1 MNVAVVIPVYNEHH
15 TLKALADG
23 IANQLADHDYRILF
37 IDDGSTDVSYRTLL
51 GLRVANDRIDVLK
64 LSRNCGKTRAL
75 AEAFA
80 RTDADIVVTMDA
92 DLQDDPEEL
101 PRLLAKLD
109 DDCDLVCGWKAERND
124 PLHKTL
130 PSKVYNGII
139 NRVFGLSI
147 HDVNTGFKAMRG
159 DVARSLPLYA
169 DLHRLIPV
177 MAAQAGYRVGEIPVR
192 HHPRR
197 FGKSK
202 YGVSRFYEGVR
213 DAGRLWFGARSASFA
228 WIHVDTWRLF
238 LALGVVIMMFGALI
252 LGSMGGIVGLI
263 LLALGALQ
271 VLIGL
276 DLVVV
281 GRLARALEV
290 LSATE
295 GHEDCVEAAHLG
307 HPSPE
312 GE

>member
-15 TLKALADG
+15 TLEALSDG
-23 IANQLADHDYRILF
+23 IASQLADHDYRILF

-51 GLRVANDRIDVLK
+51 ELRATNERIDVLK
-64 LSRNCGKTRAL
+64 LSKNCGKTRAL

-80 RTDADIVVTMDA
+80 RTDAEIVVTMDA

-109 DDCDLVCGWKAERND
+109 EDCDLVCGWKAERND

-130 PSKVYNGII
+130 PSKVYNGMI
-139 NRVFGLSI
+139 NRVFGLHI

-159 DVARSLPLYA
+159 DVARSLTLYA

-177 MAAQAGYRVGEIPVR
+177 MAAQAGYKVGEIPVR

-202 YGVSRFYEGVR
+202 YGISRFYEGVR
-213 DAGRLWFGARSASFA
+213 DAGRLWFGARSASLA
-228 WIHVDTWRLF
+228 WIDVDTWRLL
-238 LALGVVIMMFGALI
+238 LAVGLVIMMFGALI
-252 LGSMGGIVGLI
+252 LGSMGGTVGFI
-263 LLALGALQ
+263 LLVLGALQ
-271 VLIGL
+271 ALIGL
-276 DLVVV
+276 DLVII
-281 GRLARALEV
+281 GRLAQALDI
-290 LSATE
+290 LSASE
-295 GHEDCVEAAHLG
+295 GLRDCVEEAHLG
-307 HPSPE
+307 QPSPDSE
-312 GE
+312 